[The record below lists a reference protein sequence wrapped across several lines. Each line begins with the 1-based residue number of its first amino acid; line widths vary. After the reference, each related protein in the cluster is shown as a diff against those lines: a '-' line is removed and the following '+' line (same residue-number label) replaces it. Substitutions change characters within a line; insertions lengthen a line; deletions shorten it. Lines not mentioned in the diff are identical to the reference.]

1 MKKTVSMLLVI
12 AALIT
17 LASCSKADEFV
28 PAGYKKAS
36 NDKADHVLYVP
47 EGWTVDMSTGVTTA
61 YAKDRSS
68 ISFIGFELDDA
79 IISFDPVISDTEGSE
94 PPVSDTEEAEG
105 TGETDG
111 KEKIVTLEDYWKYY
125 SEAFESTFS
134 DMEYVTEGES
144 TVVSGIEA
152 RKYVYN
158 ATVTGIKYRFLQVV
172 AIKNKTVYVFTY
184 TSRAENYEANI
195 EQVSEMLGYLEIK

>member
-1 MKKTVSMLLVI
+1 MKKTVSMLLGI

-17 LASCSKADEFV
+17 HPSCSKADEFV

-36 NDKADHVLYVP
+36 NDKADHTLYVP